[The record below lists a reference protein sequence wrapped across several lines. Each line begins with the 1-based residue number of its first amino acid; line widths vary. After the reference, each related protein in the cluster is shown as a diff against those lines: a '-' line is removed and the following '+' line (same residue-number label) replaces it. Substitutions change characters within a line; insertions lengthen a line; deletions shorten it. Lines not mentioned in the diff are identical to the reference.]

1 MPDANTRKRRQ
12 FLKTTGGVAA
22 ALTVAGCAGGQGTED
37 GTPTTEPGTEAEGDG
52 TETDGT
58 EPGSD
63 EEVTFRLTTQT
74 MDNFDPIAST
84 SADASVI
91 ITQVFDTLIDTIN
104 AEIPP
109 EPLLATEYEV
119 SNEGRTYTFTL
130 KEGVQFHNGDELT
143 ADDVVYSFERLA
155 GSPNTRRAGY
165 FLDSMGVAHETTS
178 DGAYEIGSAE
188 IEAVDDYTFEMTL
201 SRPYAWA
208 TEILGYKALSIVPEG
223 IVDDLDSYD
232 GEMAQDTFGSENP
245 IGCGPFEFDHWQSG
259 TDVAVTKYDDYH
271 GDMANV
277 DRVHW
282 QIMTDL
288 NAAYN
293 YSMNRNSDVI
303 SLPTSQ
309 YNPDKVNIE
318 EEDDVGRKIGTYGP
332 LRNGDT
338 ADYLI
343 VPDLSTYFIGFNT
356 ERVEKPARQATA
368 YVITQ
373 AGLNTNVYK
382 NLYIPSFHVTPKPI
396 YPGGPDTYE
405 SHAEESYP
413 YGYNEAL
420 VNEARQVME
429 DAGYGSNNRYSYSVY
444 TTGSASHNQLLGRI
458 RDKLASAHIDLEIT
472 ESPFSTWWS
481 EQKKGNYDSMLF
493 SWGMGWS
500 DPANILAL
508 CYPPNADSSADDTM
522 VGSDWAGTEASERA
536 REAYETYQDN
546 ARATDEAAS
555 VRQEAV
561 NTIEE
566 AVWEDVPMTT
576 LIHFTSR
583 RLTYDWVDIP
593 KYGTVGGQK
602 FNNVEIDVEEQPT
615 D

>member
-1 MPDANTRKRRQ
+1 MADNSTQNRRQ
-12 FLKTTGGVAA
+12 FLKGTGAVAA
-22 ALTVAGCAGGQGTED
+22 SVSVAGCSGSNRTQET
-37 GTPTTEPGTEAEGDG
+37 TTETTTTDEETTTDTD
-52 TETDGT
+52 TETG
-58 EPGSD
+58 
-63 EEVTFRLTTQT
+63 EEVTFRLATQT

-91 ITQVFDTLIDTIN
+91 IEQVFDTLIDTIN
-104 AEIPP
+104 AELPP
-109 EPLLATEYEV
+109 EPLLATDYEL
-119 SNEGRTYTFTL
+119 SDDGRTYTFSL
-130 KEGVQFHNGDELT
+130 KEGVQFHNGEELT
-143 ADDVVYSFERLA
+143 ASDVVYSLERLA

-165 FLDSMGVAHETTS
+165 FLDSMGIEHETTD
-178 DGAYEIGSAE
+178 DGSYQSGSAA
-188 IEAVDDYTFEMTL
+188 IEAVDEYTFEMTL

-208 TEILGYKALSIVPEG
+208 TEILGYKAFSIVPEG
-223 IVDDLDSYD
+223 VVGDLEGYD
-232 GEMAQDTFGSENP
+232 GEMDQDTFATENP
-245 IGCGPFEFDHWQSG
+245 VGCGPFEFDHWQSG
-259 TDVAVTKYDDYH
+259 TDVAVTKFDGYH
-271 GDMANV
+271 GDTANV

-288 NAAYN
+288 NAQYN
-293 YSMNRNSDVI
+293 YSMNRNTDVI

-309 YNPDKVNIE
+309 YNPDKVTIE
-318 EEDDVGRKIGTYGP
+318 EEDDVGRRIGTYGP
-332 LRNGDT
+332 LRNGET

-356 ERVEKPARQATA
+356 ERVEKAARQATA
-368 YVITQ
+368 YVINQ
-373 AGLNTNVYK
+373 AGLNQNVYK
-382 NLYIPSFHVTPKPI
+382 DLYIPSFHVTPKAI
-396 YPGGPDTYE
+396 YPGGSDTYD
-405 SHAEESYP
+405 SHAQENYP

-420 VNEARQVME
+420 IDEARQVME

-444 TTGSASHNQLLGRI
+444 TTGSSTHNQLLGRI

-472 ESPFSTWWS
+472 ESPFSTWWA
-481 EQKKGNYDSMLF
+481 EQKEGNFDAMLF

-508 CYPPNADSSADDTM
+508 CYPPNADSSVDDTM
-522 VGSDWAGTEASERA
+522 VGTDWSGTEASQRV

-546 ARATDEAAS
+546 ANATDEAAS
-555 VRQEAV
+555 VRSEMV

-576 LIHFTSR
+576 LVHFTER

-602 FNNVEIDVEEQPT
+602 FNNVEIDVEQQPN
-615 D
+615 